1 MTVYLFASITPKPEH
16 VAEVEALMRDMV
28 SHTRKEPGN
37 LRYDLLRRADG
48 APGFYLYETYVDEAA
63 VQAHRDSAHFV
74 AYRAKI
80 AAWVTEP
87 PEVKLLKGVDVA
99 D

>member
-1 MTVYLFASITPKPEH
+1 MTVYLFASITPKSEH
-16 VAEVEALMRDMV
+16 VADVEALMREMV

-80 AAWVTEP
+80 GAWVTEP

>member
-16 VAEVEALMRDMV
+16 VADVEALMRDMV

-63 VQAHRDSAHFV
+63 LQAHRDSAHFV

-80 AAWVTEP
+80 GAWVTEP

>member
-1 MTVYLFASITPKPEH
+1 MTVYLIASITPKPEH
-16 VAEVEALMRDMV
+16 VAEVEAQTRHMV
-28 SHTRKEPGN
+28 EQTRKEPGN

-48 APGFYLYETYVDEAA
+48 APGFYLYEAYVDEAA
-63 VQAHRDSAHFV
+63 VQAHRESAHYA

-80 AAWVTEP
+80 GAWVAEP
-87 PEVKLLKGVDVA
+87 PEVKTLTAVDVA

>member
-16 VAEVEALMRDMV
+16 VAEVETLMRDMV

-80 AAWVTEP
+80 GAWVTEP

>member
-1 MTVYLFASITPKPEH
+1 MTIYLFASITPKPEH
-16 VAEVEALMRDMV
+16 VAEVEALTRDMV
-28 SHTRKEPGN
+28 TQTRKEPGN

-48 APGFYLYETYVDEAA
+48 APGFYLYEAYVDEAA
-63 VQAHRDSAHFV
+63 VQAHRDSAHYA

-80 AAWVTEP
+80 GALVAQP
-87 PEVKLLKGVDVA
+87 PEVKTLTGVDVA

>member
-28 SHTRKEPGN
+28 AHTRQEPGN

-80 AAWVTEP
+80 GAWVTEP

>member
-1 MTVYLFASITPKPEH
+1 MTVFIFASITPRPEH

-87 PEVKLLKGVDVA
+87 PEVKLLTGVDVA